1 MTKFKVSP
9 SVRAA
14 AIPTGTGFGAF
25 GGLLRRCDEYKKVTG
40 GVLRCAVFKEGRGQP
55 ECDTRLK
62 DGGRSPGLIRDRKC
76 LAARAKKALQ
86 KAPKKAARRAKK
98 KK

>member
-25 GGLLRRCDEYKKVTG
+25 GGLLRRCNEYKKVKG

-55 ECDTRLK
+55 KCDTRLK

-76 LAARAKKALQ
+76 LKGKAPKAPKKAP
-86 KAPKKAARRAKK
+86 AKKAARRAKK
-98 KK
+98 K

>member
-25 GGLLRRCDEYKKVTG
+25 GGLLRRCDEYKKVKG

-55 ECDTRLK
+55 KCDTRLK
-62 DGGRSPGLIRDRKC
+62 DGGRSPGLVRDRKC
-76 LAARAKKALQ
+76 LPARAKKVA
-86 KAPKKAARRAKK
+86 KKPAKKAARRAKK
-98 KK
+98 K